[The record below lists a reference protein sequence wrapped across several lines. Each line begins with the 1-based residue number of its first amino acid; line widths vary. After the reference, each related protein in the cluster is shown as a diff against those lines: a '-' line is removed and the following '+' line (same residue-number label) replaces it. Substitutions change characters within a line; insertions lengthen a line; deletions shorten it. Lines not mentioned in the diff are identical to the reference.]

1 MNYQWLIGGQET
13 QPWEYGINIH
23 ELKCSKQIFYSQL
36 WLARPINFVMEHSKK
51 FNTWEINLWGSAAGR
66 KMFWRWIFLTLFYHY
81 LDNVFRQKKS
91 DSAWLLLLLSHFS
104 HVQLLRPHGWKPS
117 RFLCPRD
124 FPGKNTGVGC
134 HFLLQG
140 ILLMQESKASL
151 AFCIGRQILYHCSI
165 TEAQYII
172 SAQ

>member
-104 HVQLLRPHGWKPS
+104 HVQLCVTPWTTAHQAFPSMGFSRQEDWIGLPFPSPMHVSGKWKWS
-117 RFLCPRD
+117 RSVVSD
-124 FPGKNTGVGC
+124 
-134 HFLLQG
+134 
-140 ILLMQESKASL
+140 S
-151 AFCIGRQILYHCSI
+151 
-165 TEAQYII
+165 
-172 SAQ
+172 

>member
-66 KMFWRWIFLTLFYHY
+66 KMFCRWIFLTLFYHY

-91 DSAWLLLLLSHFS
+91 DSVWLLLLLSRFS
-104 HVQLLRPHGWKPS
+104 HVRLCATPWTAAHQASPSMGFSRQGHWRGLPFPSPVHESGKWKWS
-117 RFLCPRD
+117 RSVMSD
-124 FPGKNTGVGC
+124 
-134 HFLLQG
+134 
-140 ILLMQESKASL
+140 S
-151 AFCIGRQILYHCSI
+151 
-165 TEAQYII
+165 
-172 SAQ
+172 